1 MFVIWFIDRSIPI
14 VRDYF
19 EYRRLKSEGVVFMGN
34 NTYSLIRDMILLK
47 KTLKECPSC
56 ISFKKMF
63 QDEMKV
69 EQLPKI
75 TAKIFMGQIELSFN
89 SAD

>member
-1 MFVIWFIDRSIPI
+1 
-14 VRDYF
+14 
-19 EYRRLKSEGVVFMGN
+19 MGN

-47 KTLKECPSC
+47 KTLKESPSC